1 MRRIPVS
8 SSNLKSI
15 GYDADTR
22 ILEIEFQTGA
32 VYRYFQVPES
42 EYKGLMSA
50 VSHGKYFHAN
60 IRNRYRYEKARR

>member
-1 MRRIPVS
+1 MRRNLVS

-15 GYDADTR
+15 GYDADAR

-32 VYRYFQVPES
+32 VYRYSQVPES

-50 VSHGKYFHAN
+50 ASHGKYFYAN
-60 IRNRYRYEKARR
+60 IRNRYRYEKVRR

>member
-42 EYKGLMSA
+42 EYRGLMNA
-50 VSHGKYFHAN
+50 ASHGKYFHAN
-60 IRNRYRYEKARR
+60 IRNRYRYEKVRR